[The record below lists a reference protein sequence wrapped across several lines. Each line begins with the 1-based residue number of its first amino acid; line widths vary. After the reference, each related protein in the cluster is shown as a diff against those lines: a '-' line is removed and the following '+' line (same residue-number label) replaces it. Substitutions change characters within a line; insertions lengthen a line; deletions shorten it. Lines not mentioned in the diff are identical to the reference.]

1 MEAQT
6 WQNGNMTGIETAALI
21 ALILLRSEENVT
33 IATFKGLTFRGHFID
48 VVNISKTDSFEN
60 ILKTLKAMPVESVIP
75 DSPIMWAHKQSE
87 KYDVFINI
95 VDQIYE
101 KHDDSQ
107 EVLTSYKEQMNLPQ
121 TK

>member
-33 IATFKGLTFRGHFID
+33 IATFNTNLGNHLIN

-60 ILKTLKAMPVESVIP
+60 ILTTLNVVPVESINPSRSIV
-75 DSPIMWAHKQSE
+75 WALKQSE

-107 EVLTSYKEQMNLPQ
+107 EALISYKEQMNLPQ